1 MNKKRRRTNS
11 KICSH
16 CGQTGLLDVLR
27 TRVHKGVVIENIP
40 ATYCP
45 NCGEELYDLATV
57 KAVERIVA
65 NPDRY
70 AKIQRVA
77 VADFKVA
84 A

>member
-1 MNKKRRRTNS
+1 MNKKRRQTNL
-11 KICSH
+11 KICSQ
-16 CGQTGLLDVLR
+16 CRQPGVLDVLR

-45 NCGEELYDLATV
+45 SCGEELYDLATI

-70 AKIQRVA
+70 ARIQRMA
-77 VADFKVA
+77 VADFKA
-84 A
+84 AA